1 MRQVRKIAVL
11 SLLAAAAA
19 TCVAAEA
26 PPPAPPAQAG
36 TPVQPAAA
44 TASQGP
50 TKVCLDVH
58 TNDSL
63 TEAFARRL
71 RDRVGASA
79 ALSLAAASDSCDLT
93 LHVPGNLPRFE
104 TAGGVMISTV
114 VIVTSSS
121 GRYVS
126 ASVTACR
133 SSDLEPCAARAVAA
147 AKLALLLRQ

>member
-1 MRQVRKIAVL
+1 MRQVRKLAVL
-11 SLLAAAAA
+11 SLLAAVA
-19 TCVAAEA
+19 TMCLAAEA

-36 TPVQPAAA
+36 TPVHTAAPP
-44 TASQGP
+44 SQGP

-79 ALSLAAASDSCDLT
+79 ALTLAAASDSCDLT

-121 GRYVS
+121 GRYLS

-147 AKLALLLRQ
+147 AKLALLLRK